1 MVITFVKRPSSPL
14 DFEPLETPPEDILC
28 PGSDQE
34 YDYDDD
40 KHAKKKLRVEVLGK
54 QYLEGRPLFI
64 QSAGLRGPFGEG
76 WVNPWAREK
85 RKRGTDDTKRRLE
98 IANGDEESHA
108 VGWEVGKADS
118 TVKRRSPGDVRHEV
132 LNGNSEK
139 ATSMVKRSPVRTSHT
154 AKRRRRDSVDGSKYD
169 DEIERA
175 VKAESAAPKNS
186 QNYWLKTDHAYLQAG
201 SRSSRKS
208 PTPTSATRSRT
219 KPVTMPRPEK
229 AQHRRAP
236 SRTTPD
242 AQRIEVY
249 GCGFTPIN
257 QRSGPK
263 DGEIQP
269 EITAEPPRQDP
280 KQFEVSTTSS
290 PKIRVEGKDLRA
302 ADERTRHAYEE
313 VQRLSQEAVERAV
326 KEDGYLQAKKLSQE
340 AASRAYHSKL
350 EPYVSEFVVT
360 DHASSSAGLKAA
372 SRVPKPSP
380 HAAPPSTNLPEFRY
394 RYTRKSSSSGSSRD
408 EIPFV
413 SGAELVQKR
422 ARTNS
427 SSSSD
432 SEAFAQELEAAQ
444 TKAAAKSFGSSHSS
458 SSPAVEGHETN
469 SIKKNTQALRRL
481 TFTPSGGAKLAKSR
495 TSPRPSS
502 NSSATGQDKSK
513 TGVHEGNDLVRKEST
528 RTSDLG
534 ISDGNRSRDS
544 FMFPEAQ
551 VVPNA
556 PVQLAQARSD
566 PSTNLLETN
575 NQSIKLPNFDDEGDS
590 YLNLSTQAAFLKAQ
604 RSFKDDL
611 SSLKSSPLQAEAGKT
626 SPAASRYNAPDVA
639 PLAKGRRANAATS
652 RQVSKAEENDDEE
665 QLSTQAMV
673 DAMSPFAI
681 TTVKKRP
688 PALQKRTSFAPSPT
702 KQKSPTRVPASALS
716 PTIDLF
722 RRTSLSMS
730 TSTSPSQRSPS
741 PKSPPPPAPSNPHT
755 PSKPPTS
762 TLTSFSILPNG
773 TLTETSIYQD
783 GQQLPQH
790 EVDWDT
796 SLPLDPFGLTSTA
809 EGPKSSGS
817 GTGNKQPSSLDL
829 NAVLEDA
836 GSFLGEWDVEAEARR
851 EGRRERYKER
861 GEGRRGVLVDKGG
874 SS

>member
-1 MVITFVKRPSSPL
+1 MVITFVKRPASPL
-14 DFEPLETPPEDILC
+14 DFEPLETPREDILC

-40 KHAKKKLRVEVLGK
+40 KRAKKKLRVEILGR

-64 QSAGLRGPFGEG
+64 QSAGLRGPFEEA
-76 WVNPWAREK
+76 WVNPWAGEK
-85 RKRGTDDTKRRLE
+85 RKRGTET
-98 IANGDEESHA
+98 AYDEESHA
-108 VGWEVGKADS
+108 VGLEVGKADS
-118 TVKRRSPGDVRHEV
+118 TVKRRLPADVRHEGF
-132 LNGNSEK
+132 NGNSEK
-139 ATSMVKRSPVRTSHT
+139 ATSIVKRSPVRTSHT
-154 AKRRRRDSVDGSKYD
+154 AKRRRRNSVDESKYD
-169 DEIERA
+169 DEIERPM
-175 VKAESAAPKNS
+175 KAGSAAPKNS

-208 PTPTSATRSRT
+208 PTPTSATKSRT
-219 KPVTMPRPEK
+219 KPVTLPPPEK

-242 AQRIEVY
+242 AQRIGVC

-257 QRSGPK
+257 QRSEPK
-263 DGEIQP
+263 DGEIQL
-269 EITAEPPRQDP
+269 ETTAEPPRQDP
-280 KQFEVSTTSS
+280 KQIEMSTTGSS
-290 PKIRVEGKDLRA
+290 KIRVEERDLRA
-302 ADERTRHAYEE
+302 ADEGTRHAHEE

-326 KEDGYLQAKKLSQE
+326 NEEGYLQAKNLSQE

-360 DHASSSAGLKAA
+360 DHASSAGLKAA

-394 RYTRKSSSSGSSRD
+394 RYTRECSSSGSSRD
-408 EIPFV
+408 GLPFV
-413 SGAELVQKR
+413 SGAESVQKR
-422 ARTNS
+422 ARTTS

-458 SSPAVEGHETN
+458 SPAVEGHETN

-481 TFTPSGGAKLAKSR
+481 TFTPSGGAKVAKSG
-495 TSPRPSS
+495 TSSRPNS
-502 NSSATGQDKSK
+502 NSSATGRAKSK
-513 TGVHEGNDLVRKEST
+513 TGVHEGNGLVRKEST
-528 RTSDLG
+528 RSSDLG
-534 ISDGNRSRDS
+534 ISDGTRSRDS
-544 FMFPEAQ
+544 FMLPEAQ

-575 NQSIKLPNFDDEGDS
+575 NQSIKLPTFDDESDS

-611 SSLKSSPLQAEAGKT
+611 SSLKSSPLQAKAGKT

-639 PLAKGRRANAATS
+639 PLAKGSRANGATS
-652 RQVSKAEENDDEE
+652 SQVSKAEENDDEE
-665 QLSTQAMV
+665 ALSTQAMV

-681 TTVKKRP
+681 TTIKKRP

-702 KQKSPTRVPASALS
+702 KQKSPTRIPASALS
-716 PTIDLF
+716 PTINLF

-809 EGPKSSGS
+809 EGPKSSGN

-836 GSFLGEWDVEAEARR
+836 GSFLGDWDVEAEARR

-861 GEGRRGVLVDKGG
+861 GEGRRGILVDKGG

>member
-1 MVITFVKRPSSPL
+1 MVITFVKRPASPL
-14 DFEPLETPPEDILC
+14 DFEPVETVPEDILY
-28 PGSDQE
+28 PGSDQD
-34 YDYDDD
+34 YDYDDH
-40 KHAKKKLRVEVLGK
+40 KRAKKKLRVEILGR

-64 QSAGLRGPFGEG
+64 QSAGLRGPFEEG
-76 WVNPWAREK
+76 WINPWASRK
-85 RKRGTDDTKRRLE
+85 RKHGTDNTKRRLATAYDE
-98 IANGDEESHA
+98 EESHA
-108 VGWEVGKADS
+108 VGLEIGKGDS
-118 TVKRRSPGDVRHEV
+118 IVNRRPPGDGGHEMF
-132 LNGNSEK
+132 NGNSEK
-139 ATSMVKRSPVRTSHT
+139 ATSVVKRSPVRTSHT
-154 AKRRRRDSVDGSKYD
+154 AKRRRRELVDESRYD
-169 DEIERA
+169 HETEKS
-175 VKAESAAPKNS
+175 VKAGSTAPKIS
-186 QNYWLKTDHAYLQAG
+186 QQHWLKTDHTYLQAG
-201 SRSSRKS
+201 PGSSHKS

-219 KPVTMPRPEK
+219 KPVTRPLPEK
-229 AQHRRAP
+229 VEHRRAP
-236 SRTTPD
+236 SRKTPD
-242 AQRIEVY
+242 AQRTDVY

-257 QRSGPK
+257 QRSEPK
-263 DGEIQP
+263 DGEIVQLGT
-269 EITAEPPRQDP
+269 TAKPPRQDLE
-280 KQFEVSTTSS
+280 QIEVSTTSS
-290 PKIRVEGKDLRA
+290 PKIRVEEVDLRI
-302 ADERTRHAYEE
+302 ADERIRHAHEE
-313 VQRLSQEAVERAV
+313 VKRLSQGAVERV
-326 KEDGYLQAKKLSQE
+326 MKEDGHLQAKKLSQE
-340 AASRAYHSKL
+340 AASRACHSTL

-360 DHASSSAGLKAA
+360 DHATSSAGLKAA
-372 SRVPKPSP
+372 SGVPKPSP

-394 RYTRKSSSSGSSRD
+394 RYTKKCSSSGSSRD
-408 EIPFV
+408 RTPFI
-413 SGAELVQKR
+413 SGTEGIQRRLR
-422 ARTNS
+422 SNS

-444 TKAAAKSFGSSHSS
+444 AKAAARSFSSSHS

-481 TFTPSGGAKLAKSR
+481 TFTPAGGAKLARSR
-495 TSPRPSS
+495 TSSRPSS
-502 NSSATGQDKSK
+502 NSSVNGQAKSMTGA
-513 TGVHEGNDLVRKEST
+513 HEGNGLVRKEST
-528 RTSDLG
+528 RASDLG
-534 ISDGNRSRDS
+534 ISDGTRSRDS
-544 FMFPEAQ
+544 FILPEAQ

-566 PSTNLLETN
+566 PSTNLLETDK
-575 NQSIKLPNFDDEGDS
+575 QSFKLPNFDDEGDS

-611 SSLKSSPLQAEAGKT
+611 SSLKSSLQAKAGKT
-626 SPAASRYNAPDVA
+626 SPAASRYNAPDVT
-639 PLAKGRRANAATS
+639 PLAKGRRADGATN
-652 RQVSKAEENDDEE
+652 RQVAKAEENDDEE
-665 QLSTQAMV
+665 PLSTQAMV

-681 TTVKKRP
+681 TTIKKRP

-702 KQKSPTRVPASALS
+702 KQKSPTPIPASALS
-716 PTIDLF
+716 PTTDLF

-730 TSTSPSQRSPS
+730 TSTYPSQQSRS

-790 EVDWDT
+790 DIDWDN
-796 SLPLDPFGLTSTA
+796 SLPLDPFGLTSTT
-809 EGPKSSGS
+809 EGPKSSGN

-861 GEGRRGVLVDKGG
+861 EEGRRGILVDKGG